1 MKPNHYAQNYVNY
14 KQIMLVI
21 MSLPP
26 VRKKN
31 SLKSVFI
38 NIYISLERKINFLFF
53 KELRALTEMSEL
65 LDRPF

>member
-26 VRKKN
+26 VRKKTVL
-31 SLKSVFI
+31 SLFLY
-38 NIYISLERKINFLFF
+38 IYISLERKINFLFF